1 LFEQC
6 VENYLFKN
14 ILPPKKMWHIL
25 LSLHSQFEKA
35 HENIPLNTHI
45 DNIKYELLISL
56 QKSGFI
62 VH

>member
-1 LFEQC
+1 
-6 VENYLFKN
+6 
-14 ILPPKKMWHIL
+14 MWHIL
-25 LSLHSQFEKA
+25 LSFHSQFEKA